1 MRAFS
6 EIFSSR
12 RTLLFSLEKVTR
24 ARAFNQKRRRAAIF
38 YNNRDDDDDERRKSA
53 TKVSLFLS
61 RREAARV
68 GFGAVGVA
76 AFLFFDFIVAF
87 VDGDFDA
94 YRDEKASSSS
104 SRARKEIDR
113 NLTPDRVSIGDV
125 VRARNS
131 GIGVHV
137 LRERE
142 VLGIREALVQS
153 ERVEREEMSTI
164 Y

>member
-1 MRAFS
+1 M
-6 EIFSSR
+6 
-12 RTLLFSLEKVTR
+12 
-24 ARAFNQKRRRAAIF
+24 
-38 YNNRDDDDDERRKSA
+38 RKSA

-87 VDGDFDA
+87 VDGDDA
-94 YRDEKASSSS
+94 YHDEKASSS

-113 NLTPDRVSIGDV
+113 NLTPDRVSTGDV